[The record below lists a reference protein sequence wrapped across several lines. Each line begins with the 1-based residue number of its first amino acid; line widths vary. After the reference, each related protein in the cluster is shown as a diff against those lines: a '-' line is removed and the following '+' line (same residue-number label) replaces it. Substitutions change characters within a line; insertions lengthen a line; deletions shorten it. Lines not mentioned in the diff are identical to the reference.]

1 VRHLI
6 YVPAIGETIP
16 PDAMY
21 FELDVGAVVGVIVAD
36 DFETAGTI
44 LYDSLNAIND
54 LTDPESTPYFDGFP
68 IITDFSPVVLL

>member
-1 VRHLI
+1 MKHVI
-6 YVPAIGETIP
+6 YQPAIGEVIP

-36 DFETAGTI
+36 DFETKGTI

-54 LTDPESTPYFDGFP
+54 LTDPASTPYFDGFP
-68 IITDFSPVVLL
+68 IV

>member
-1 VRHLI
+1 MKHII
-6 YVPAIGETIP
+6 YQPAIGETIP

-36 DFETAGTI
+36 DFETKGAI

-68 IITDFSPVVLL
+68 IV